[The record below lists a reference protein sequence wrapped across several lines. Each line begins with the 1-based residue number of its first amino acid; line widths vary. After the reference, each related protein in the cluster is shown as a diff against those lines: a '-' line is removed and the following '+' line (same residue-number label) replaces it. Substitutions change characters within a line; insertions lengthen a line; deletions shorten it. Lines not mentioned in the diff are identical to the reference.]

1 MGKVAGGM
9 IREGQAAIWG
19 GLWLRGTIIKVVE
32 GKVYSSFLDKR
43 LIKAYSKSKKEGQHR
58 IQTLKTSVISN
69 CTDRNTNRIAK
80 AVQT

>member
-1 MGKVAGGM
+1 MGKVGGGM
-9 IREGQAAIWG
+9 IPEGEAGIWG

-32 GKVYSSFLDKR
+32 GKVYSSFLDR
-43 LIKAYSKSKKEGQHR
+43 PLADSKSKKEGQHR

-69 CTDRNTNRIAK
+69 CTDRNTNRIVK